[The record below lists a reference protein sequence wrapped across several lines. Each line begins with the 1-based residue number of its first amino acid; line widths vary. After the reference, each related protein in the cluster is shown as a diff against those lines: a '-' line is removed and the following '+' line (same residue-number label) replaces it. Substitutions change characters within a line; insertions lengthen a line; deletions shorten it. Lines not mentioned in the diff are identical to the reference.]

1 MDYTMTNPIQFPNF
15 NPGEL
20 SQRQIKFIEGIKMT
34 SPRVIHLLAWSAQI
48 RAHEDNIKAITAILE
63 VAFEDMYSGEI
74 TIEDYKKLNELGEA
88 TLANTQIAIDQ
99 LKKKHGP
106 QKHLTQDV

>member
-1 MDYTMTNPIQFPNF
+1 
-15 NPGEL
+15 
-20 SQRQIKFIEGIKMT
+20 MT

-74 TIEDYKKLNELGEA
+74 AVEAYKELNEIGEA
-88 TLANTQIAIDQ
+88 AIAAAQITIDQ
-99 LKKKHGP
+99 LKKKHDP